1 MPCLKSEVVLLDL
14 EELLGPNQNYFSES
28 SEYWHYHI
36 ATYMM
41 LLVIRRINKDQYV
54 FWFWQLSLENWIC
67 QRASITTK
75 DDTKTMELTD
85 LVGKKSCYSAQGPRP
100 LSKSKHQ
107 VLSTRV
113 SFNYHNINT
122 GICKTLINNAKI
134 FNSEHILY
142 TKNCIQ
148 GIFPCVQYIHAQKE
162 IFIHVW
168 VDLILSTQISISSDN
183 FYPLTTFLWI

>member
-1 MPCLKSEVVLLDL
+1 
-14 EELLGPNQNYFSES
+14 
-28 SEYWHYHI
+28 
-36 ATYMM
+36 M
-41 LLVIRRINKDQYV
+41 LLVIRRIIKDQYI

-85 LVGKKSCYSAQGPRP
+85 LVGKKSCYSVQGPRP

-107 VLSTRV
+107 VLNTRG
-113 SFNYHNINT
+113 SFNYHNINP

-142 TKNCIQ
+142 TQKLYTGNIPLCTVYACTKRNLYSCL
-148 GIFPCVQYIHAQKE
+148 GWFNSFHTDQYILRQFLS
-162 IFIHVW
+162 INYISMN
-168 VDLILSTQISISSDN
+168 LSTCPAFKRTWFSC
-183 FYPLTTFLWI
+183 TTVKLCYLELDGTV